1 MIYKKS
7 NFVYSFLIY
16 KIMIKKWNEYIK
28 ENLDG
33 GSDYLST
40 KMEQLKDLISNIDKE
55 TINSEFIYNWD
66 NESGEYLVVNFIV
79 DDLSYRYEL
88 DLKYDTPF
96 IVKKIVDGNEVPI
109 PNLKTSE
116 TEEGIEEGIE
126 IIEED
131 ILNILEEK
139 GVSKKS
145 DNLKSFSEF
154 NEKRAEK
161 YKGRKIPGKY
171 LTKNTGKMKKEI
183 DTFRGKKEYKKDWD
197 ADYTSGKGG
206 EGKRVKTKKSAATI
220 AYQKKFGKE

>member
-1 MIYKKS
+1 
-7 NFVYSFLIY
+7 
-16 KIMIKKWNEYIK
+16 MIKKWNEYIK

-33 GSDYLST
+33 GSDYLSA
-40 KMEQLKDLISNIDKE
+40 KLEQLEDLISNIDKE

-79 DDLSYRYEL
+79 DGLPYRYEL

-96 IVKKIVDGNEVPI
+96 IVKKFVDGDEVEM

-116 TEEGIEEGIE
+116 TEQGLEEGID

-154 NEKRAEK
+154 NEKKKAEK
-161 YKGRKIPGKY
+161 YKGHKIPGKY
-171 LTKNTGKMKKEI
+171 LTRKKGAMKKEI
-183 DTFRGKKEYKKDWD
+183 DTFRGKKEYKKDWE
-197 ADYTSGKGG
+197 ADVDKRSGK
-206 EGKRVKTKKSAATI
+206 RIKTKKSAATK
-220 AYQKKFGKE
+220 AYQKMFGK